1 MEIYRLTWVSVLI
14 TGNSAVGSPFL
25 VQMPSSLKVTTGE
38 TFSLNCSLR
47 NGRLDPDYLWYRGF
61 NRSTASVVP
70 SRSGRVFY
78 STDENGASL
87 RVTGS
92 RRADSGQYFCAVSHN
107 GEKIFSDGTQVYV
120 KEHIK
125 YSQVI
130 FTFTAI
136 LFRIKYSLQLNTRI
150 REVLQ
155 YFCLLFKSN
164 LSYIK
169 YMLQFYVGLSK
180 YIAKKIIA
188 WL

>member
-14 TGNSAVGSPFL
+14 TGAVGSPFL

-38 TFSLNCSLR
+38 PFSLNCSLR

-70 SRSGRVFY
+70 SHSGRMFY
-78 STDENGASL
+78 SSDENGASL

-120 KEHIK
+120 KDSRCLAMAYTFLNAAKLLLVLTVSVELLCLAK
-125 YSQVI
+125 Y
-130 FTFTAI
+130 
-136 LFRIKYSLQLNTRI
+136 
-150 REVLQ
+150 
-155 YFCLLFKSN
+155 
-164 LSYIK
+164 
-169 YMLQFYVGLSK
+169 
-180 YIAKKIIA
+180 KKINPQRKKRQFNMEMHSHEETCDDTAMTEIQT
-188 WL
+188 